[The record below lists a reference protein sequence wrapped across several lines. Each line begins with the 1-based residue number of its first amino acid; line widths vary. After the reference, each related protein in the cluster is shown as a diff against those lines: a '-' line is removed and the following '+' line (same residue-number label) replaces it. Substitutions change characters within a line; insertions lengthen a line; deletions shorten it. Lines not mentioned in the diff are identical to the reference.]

1 MALIAPPYAVGT
13 VQDAIDWTNGKSTS
27 VANQRTAAINSS
39 YAAVYWPWVKVFSV
53 FDGKDRWYD
62 PTIFAARQMAY
73 TDAVADSWFAPAGFR
88 RGRFKAIEIQCTVV
102 EMLLTQ

>member
-1 MALIAPPYAVGT
+1 
-13 VQDAIDWTNGKSTS
+13 
-27 VANQRTAAINSS
+27 
-39 YAAVYWPWVKVFSV
+39 VFSV

-88 RGRFKAIEIQCTVV
+88 RGRLTKPTEVEVKLNQGDRDTMYSGGNVV
-102 EMLLTQ
+102 NPIVSFPQQEYHYLWSKNNSKISNCSRQN